1 MRVLARGFSI
11 LAASLLALAA
21 GCASTPAPNHN
32 SLAQSRLSEAE
43 TRAAALAR
51 SGDFPGAARHY
62 AEALRLA
69 TSLENADAIAGNAI
83 NLSIVQQWLG
93 REAEARA
100 ALAAVLDDPRTAFSE
115 RRKLQ
120 AELRRAILELAAG
133 NIGAAAVWAGQAEQR
148 CATASCEYA
157 ATILN
162 VRAQVELDSGHAAD
176 AARLAQA
183 AAERSRG
190 AAGRAETANALR
202 TLGRARL
209 AQREA
214 TAALEPL
221 KQALELDREI
231 GDPRKILAD
240 LAELARAADA
250 AGDAAAAKDY
260 KDRGQAV
267 SRAMN
272 DARGSGEAMLIR

>member
-214 TAALEPL
+214 AAALEPL

-240 LAELARAADA
+240 LAERARAADA
-250 AGDAAAAKDY
+250 AGDAAAPKDCN
-260 KDRGQAV
+260 DRGQAV
-267 SRAMN
+267 NRAVY
-272 DARGSGEAMLIR
+272 